1 MEGGSGDDKGR
12 RGRKKHLMRRP
23 ARKQRR
29 WKGWMDVCSKYRW
42 ALEEEKASAF

>member
-29 WKGWMDVCSKYRW
+29 RKGWMDVCSKYHRH
-42 ALEEEKASAF
+42 